1 MAYQPKPRWT
11 NRQEHFVRTN
21 CHKMTDQEIAD
32 ILGKTLKSVRRKRER
47 MIIPKKSGRG
57 RCELE
62 LNKNNI

>member
-1 MAYQPKPRWT
+1 
-11 NRQEHFVRTN
+11 
-21 CHKMTDQEIAD
+21 MTDQEIAD